1 MSENSKVLFRELSPK
16 TVVDNFKCEEC
27 SNVYENKKS
36 LTRHIRTSHEGTDIP
51 SNLPAQPRDEV
62 TCQMCNVK
70 TLRTEIKRH
79 LRKWH
84 HIPDCQPGHI
94 LTGFESQDSGQTW
107 FPLFVSKSQK
117 VSDDDLRGTSDQR
130 GTVVEAGCSREI
142 TETSD
147 DNPIQTGSSN
157 YLTMK

>member
-1 MSENSKVLFRELSPK
+1 MSENLKVLFRELSPK
-16 TVVDNFKCEEC
+16 TVVGNFKCEEC

-36 LTRHIRTSHEGTDIP
+36 LIRHLRTSHEGSNIP

-94 LTGFESQDSGQTW
+94 LTGFESQDNGHTW

-117 VSDDDLRGTSDQR
+117 VSDDLSGSSDQR
-130 GTVVEAGCSREI
+130 GAVVDAGCSREI
-142 TETSD
+142 TETND
-147 DNPIQTGSSN
+147 DNSKQTGSYN
-157 YLTMK
+157 YIILM